1 MSIYGLGCALENLN
15 FVPVLET
22 ESVLLPE
29 LKYYKINYGG
39 PTLAGA

>member
-22 ESVLLPE
+22 ENVLLPE
-29 LKYYKINYGG
+29 LKYYKIKYGNFIL
-39 PTLAGA
+39 TGA